1 MRKRTIV
8 ILAIVWMVVLVA
20 GVSSAVTMAVCGV
33 LGSQSQL
40 PASTTYQVDA
50 QQYGM
55 IERYERLEQVRRQLE
70 ENYYRELDTQELV
83 LGAVR
88 GMLAAVEDPYT
99 FYYTPEEMEEA
110 AQQNLGL
117 YQGVGLL
124 IASDKAGYVR
134 VLRVFQD
141 SPAWAAGVRAGD
153 RVLEVDGQ
161 AVSGETQQTLEEAIS
176 RMQVAQGEL
185 LRLTLQRD
193 DEILTLGMTPS
204 TVQMARVECQVLQ
217 GQVGY
222 IALYEF
228 VGDDVEGFRQ
238 AMDQLSSQG
247 VKKVILDLRSN
258 PGGRLDDVVEIADL
272 LMGEGLIVYTV
283 DRYGQRSEYFSD
295 GQMWD
300 VELAVLVNDMSASAS
315 EILAAALQD
324 AGRAVIVGEQTFGK
338 GIVQTQITFREDGA
352 GMQLTTASYYTPSGR
367 SIHGVGVMPDI
378 QVEMDEE
385 NFSGTLS
392 LEQDPQLRAAWQ
404 VLMD

>member
-1 MRKRTIV
+1 
-8 ILAIVWMVVLVA
+8 
-20 GVSSAVTMAVCGV
+20 
-33 LGSQSQL
+33 
-40 PASTTYQVDA
+40 
-50 QQYGM
+50 
-55 IERYERLEQVRRQLE
+55 
-70 ENYYRELDTQELV
+70 
-83 LGAVR
+83 
-88 GMLAAVEDPYT
+88 
-99 FYYTPEEMEEA
+99 
-110 AQQNLGL
+110 
-117 YQGVGLL
+117 
-124 IASDKAGYVR
+124 
-134 VLRVFQD
+134 
-141 SPAWAAGVRAGD
+141 
-153 RVLEVDGQ
+153 
-161 AVSGETQQTLEEAIS
+161 
-176 RMQVAQGEL
+176 
-185 LRLTLQRD
+185 
-193 DEILTLGMTPS
+193 
-204 TVQMARVECQVLQ
+204 MARVECQVLQ

-238 AMDQLSSQG
+238 AMDQLSAQG

-367 SIHGVGVMPDI
+367 SIHGVGVTPDI